1 MTTPTAGG
9 LVPGGGQD
17 VAAGAERT
25 PRTDGGIALWHRD
38 ASDGVYPVTRFE
50 P

>member
-25 PRTDGGIALWHRD
+25 PRTDG
-38 ASDGVYPVTRFE
+38 VYPVTRFE